1 MSYLTA
7 ANFNS
12 SCIDSSC
19 ELSFCCIPLNK
30 STISKLLFDVAEKT
44 IRKVIDIVSRRNR
57 AKLAVNIS
65 ETDFEKSCAPLLA
78 DARRAYVTSW
88 DRVELVLGP
97 RRLPG
102 GSSV

>member
-1 MSYLTA
+1 M
-7 ANFNS
+7 
-12 SCIDSSC
+12 
-19 ELSFCCIPLNK
+19 
-30 STISKLLFDVAEKT
+30 FDVAEKT
-44 IRKVIDIVSRRNR
+44 IRKGIDIVSRRNR

-102 GSSV
+102 GSSVYWVANKDFGELELRTSPNFRTSFFVEIANFT